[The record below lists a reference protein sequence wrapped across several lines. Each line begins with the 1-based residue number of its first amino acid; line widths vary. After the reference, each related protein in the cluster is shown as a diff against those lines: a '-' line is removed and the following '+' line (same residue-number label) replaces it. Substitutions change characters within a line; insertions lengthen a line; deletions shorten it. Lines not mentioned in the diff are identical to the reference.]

1 MNKITWL
8 MLIAACLPFVAAICA
23 KVMGKGFDNNNPR
36 PWLAGLDGWRGR
48 ANAAQAN
55 LFEGLPFFYAA
66 VLFALYKQADIALLS
81 NLMLA
86 WIVIRIA
93 FLASY
98 IAGYGALRSVLWFSA
113 LGVNIAILFV

>member
-8 MLIAACLPFVAAICA
+8 MLIAACLPFVAAVCA
-23 KVMGKGFDNNNPR
+23 KAMGKGFDNNNPR
-36 PWLAGLDGWRGR
+36 PWLAGLEGWRGR

-66 VLFALYKQADIALLS
+66 VLLALHKQADIDLVI

-86 WIVIRIA
+86 WVVIRLG
-93 FLASY
+93 FLVTY
-98 IAGYGALRSVLWFSA
+98 MAGYGAVRSLLWFAA
-113 LGVNIAILFV
+113 LGVNIAILFA

>member
-8 MLIAACLPFVAAICA
+8 ILIAACLPFVAAICA
-23 KVMGKGFDNNNPR
+23 KAMGAGFDNNNPR

-66 VLFALYKQADIALLS
+66 VLFALYKQADVALVG

-86 WIVIRIA
+86 WVLIRLA
-93 FLASY
+93 FVAAY
-98 IAGYGALRSVLWFSA
+98 IAGYGAVRSLLWFSA
-113 LGVNIAILFV
+113 LGVNVAMLFA

>member
-8 MLIAACLPFVAAICA
+8 MLIAACLPFVATICA
-23 KVMGKGFDNNNPR
+23 KAMGKGFDNSNPR
-36 PWLAGLDGWRGR
+36 PWLAGLEGWRGR

-66 VLFALYKQADIALLS
+66 VLFALYKQADIALIT

-86 WIVIRIA
+86 WVVIRIA
-93 FLASY
+93 FVATY
-98 IAGYGALRSVLWFSA
+98 IAGYGAVRSLLWFSA
-113 LGVNIAILFV
+113 LVVNIVILFA

>member
-8 MLIAACLPFVAAICA
+8 MLVAACLPFVATICA
-23 KVMGKGFDNNNPR
+23 KAMGKGFDNNDPR
-36 PWLAGLDGWRGR
+36 SWLANLEGWRGR

-66 VLFALYKQADIALLS
+66 VLFALYKQADIALIT

-86 WIVIRIA
+86 WVVIRIA
-93 FLASY
+93 FVATY
-98 IAGYGALRSVLWFSA
+98 IAGYGAVRSLLWFSA
-113 LGVNIAILFV
+113 LGVNIAILFA